1 MKFNLPLI
9 ALSVSMIAGALF
21 LDMFVL
27 RSMREPFVPAEA
39 AAGTA
44 PAGTVAD
51 SGSSFS
57 LPSWAPTAIFVIGCI
72 LVAVF
77 MSMRM

>member
-27 RSMREPFVPAEA
+27 RSRDSFVDADA

-44 PAGTVAD
+44 PTGTVAG
-51 SGSSFS
+51 SGSSFDPMI
-57 LPSWAPTAIFVIGCI
+57 LAYVGIAVVVCIGLYVI
-72 LVAVF
+72 AT
-77 MSMRM
+77 